1 MKADAPVL
9 RGQGAPAWLSCPFCT
24 GSLVRYGLP
33 ALKASRISA
42 QTGPER
48 VHHARCAAAAPVR
61 SAVTIDGSGFESIA
75 TPFWRMR

>member
-1 MKADAPVL
+1 MKADPPVL
-9 RGQGAPAWLSCPFCT
+9 RGHVPRHGCHVRSAPTAW
-24 GSLVRYGLP
+24 RYGLP

-48 VHHARCAAAAPVR
+48 VHQARCAAAAPVR
-61 SAVTIDGSGFESIA
+61 SAATIDGSGFESIA